1 MQVNV
6 RQCFLRD
13 AEKRQLY
20 FARETDQV
28 WPHCHVDMNPAPTA
42 ETGRVRRQSPF
53 QT

>member
-6 RQCFLRD
+6 RQCFLHD

-20 FARETDQV
+20 FARETVQV
-28 WPHCHVDMNPAPTA
+28 RLHSHVDMNPAPTA
-42 ETGRVRRQSPF
+42 ETGRVPRQSPF